1 MSHQNHDDDAFF
13 REVDEDYR
21 RDQAIK
27 FFEDYGAYFL
37 AGAFVILALVAG
49 YNFQQSR
56 RAHQAAAGGDA
67 LSNAM
72 VLAESGKQDEAQ
84 KALSALAENVPGAYR
99 VLARLHAA
107 GESVAKNNAETAR
120 AEYNGVARDE
130 TAPEGLREFARVQ
143 LATLSLGDESYD
155 ELARDLDSLRSGTSR
170 WRFSAKE
177 ILGLAAFKEGKVAEA
192 ERLFGEIAS
201 DGEAPQGMR
210 QRAEVMLTLLL
221 EKQKSA
227 QAGLTGKKDTAN
239 DAKTQ

>member
-1 MSHQNHDDDAFF
+1 MSHDDESFF
-13 REVDEDYR
+13 REVEEDYR
-21 RDQAIK
+21 RDQTIK
-27 FFEDYGAYFL
+27 FFQAYGAYFI

-49 YNFQQSR
+49 YTFQQNR

-72 VLAESGKQDEAQ
+72 ILAEGGKEEEAQ
-84 KALSALAENVPGAYR
+84 KVLASLAENGPGSYK

-107 GESVAKNNAETAR
+107 SESVAKNNLDAAK
-120 AEYNGVARDE
+120 AEYAGVAGDE
-130 TAPEGLREFARVQ
+130 AAPQGLRDFARIQ
-143 LATLSLGDESYD
+143 LAALSMDKESYD
-155 ELARDLDSLRSGTSR
+155 NLARDLESLRSGTSR

-177 ILGLAAFKEGKVAEA
+177 ILGLAAFKEGKFAEA

-210 QRAEVMLTLLL
+210 QQADVMLTLLL
-221 EKQKSA
+221 EKQKTA
-227 QAGLTGKKDTAN
+227 QAGGTGKKDTAN